1 MNLQEYSAYDAVG
14 LAELVRKKQVSASE
28 LNKLAYDAG
37 NKINPKLNAI
47 VEFYDDRIE
56 ESKLES
62 SKDSFFQ
69 GVPFLVKDLALM
81 DFGKKVEAGSRL
93 SEGMIAPFDSELMS
107 RYKRAG
113 LNNIGRTTC
122 PEFGF
127 SCATE
132 SVLRGITNN
141 PWDVEKST
149 GGSSGGAAAAVASG
163 IVPVAHASDA
173 GGSIRCPASCCGL
186 FGLKPSR
193 GRISL
198 SPAGDGFNGLANEHV
213 ISRSVRDSAAILDF
227 TQGYLAGDPYSATP
241 PTNLYIDECS
251 KDPQSLTIG
260 FTKEPNELYSIDDEV
275 KLCVDDAAKLCEHL
289 GHVVVEDSPSWD
301 EPSAIRCNLDLW
313 AANCVATTNMLSSVN
328 SRDVNEETIEKITLA
343 SYEYGSGLLSS
354 VFVDA
359 LGTANQISRQV
370 VPFFERYDILLT
382 PTLLRSGI
390 EHGQYSMQEYSGS
403 VQGWFEKMGE
413 IGNFLSIFNITGLPA
428 MSVPLFVS
436 KSGLPIGI
444 QFVAG
449 YGREDLLFQLAGQ
462 LERES
467 SWVHRKPKNHIS
479 Y

>member
-1 MNLQEYSAYDAVG
+1 MNIKEYSDYDAVG
-14 LAELVRKKQVSASE
+14 LAELVRRKLVSVSE
-28 LNKLAYDAG
+28 LNQLVLDAS
-37 NKINPKLNAI
+37 NDLNPKLNAI
-47 VEFYDDRIE
+47 VEFYDERIE
-56 ESKLES
+56 EPELKS

-93 SEGMIAPFDSELMS
+93 CEGMIAPFDSELMA

-113 LNNIGRTTC
+113 LNNVGRTAC

-132 SVLRGITNN
+132 SVLRGKTNN
-141 PWDVEKST
+141 PWNVDKSP
-149 GGSSGGAAAAVASG
+149 GGSSGGAAAVVASG

-213 ISRSVRDSAAILDF
+213 LSRSVRDSAAILDF
-227 TQGYLAGDPYSATP
+227 TQGYLAGDPYSVAP
-241 PTNLYIDECS
+241 PINLYIDES
-251 KDPQSLTIG
+251 AKDPQPLTIA
-260 FTKEPNELYSIDDEV
+260 FTKEPNEPYSIDDEV
-275 KLCVDDAAKLCEHL
+275 KSCVDEAAKLCEHL
-289 GHVVVEDSPSWD
+289 GHILEEDSPSWD
-301 EPSAIRCNLDLW
+301 EASAIRCNMDLW
-313 AANCVATTNMLSSVN
+313 AANCVSTTNMLSAVN
-328 SRDVNEETIEKITLA
+328 SRQIDEETVEKITLA

-354 VFVDA
+354 VFVEA
-359 LGTANQISRQV
+359 LSTANQISRQV

-382 PTLLRSGI
+382 PTLLRPCI
-390 EHGQYSMQEYSGS
+390 DHGEYSMQEYSGS

-413 IGNFLSIFNITGLPA
+413 IGNFLSIFNMTGQPA

-467 SWVHRKPKNHIS
+467 PWVHRKPANHIS
-479 Y
+479 H

>member
-1 MNLQEYSAYDAVG
+1 MNLQEYSGYDAVG
-14 LAELVRKKQVSASE
+14 LAELVRKKQVPASE

-37 NKINPKLNAI
+37 NNINPKLNAI

-69 GVPFLVKDLALM
+69 GVPFLAKDLALM

-113 LNNIGRTTC
+113 LNNIGRTAC

-132 SVLRGITNN
+132 SVLRGITSN
-141 PWDVEKST
+141 PWNLEKSP
-149 GGSSGGAAAAVASG
+149 GGSSGGAAAVVASG
-163 IVPVAHASDA
+163 VVPVAHASDA

-227 TQGYLAGDPYSATP
+227 TQGYLAGDPYSAAP
-241 PTNLYIDECS
+241 PTNLYIDECA

-260 FTKEPNELYSIDDEV
+260 FTKEPNELYSIDSEV
-275 KLCVDDAAKLCEHL
+275 ELCVDDAAKLCEHL

-301 EPSAIRCNLDLW
+301 ESSAIRCNLDLW

-328 SRDVNEETIEKITLA
+328 GRHVNEETVEKITLA

-413 IGNFLSIFNITGLPA
+413 IGNFLSIFNMTGLPA

-467 SWVHRKPKNHIS
+467 PWAHRKPKNHIS

>member
-1 MNLQEYSAYDAVG
+1 MNLQDYSAYDAVG

-28 LNKLAYDAG
+28 LSKLAYDAG
-37 NKINPKLNAI
+37 NNLNPKLNAI

-56 ESKLES
+56 EFKLES

-93 SEGMIAPFDSELMS
+93 SEGMIAPFDSELML
-107 RYKRAG
+107 RYKRIG

-141 PWDVEKST
+141 PWNLEKSP

-227 TQGYLAGDPYSATP
+227 TQGYLAGDPYSTAP
-241 PTNLYIDECS
+241 PINLYLDES
-251 KDPQSLTIG
+251 TKNPQPLKIG
-260 FTKEPNELYSIDDEV
+260 FTNKPNEPYSIDHEV
-275 KLCVDDAAKLCEHL
+275 KSCVNDAAKLCEHL
-289 GHVVVEDSPSWD
+289 GHIVVEDSPSWD
-301 EPSAIRCNLDLW
+301 EASAIRCNMDIW
-313 AANCVATTNMLSSVN
+313 AANCVATTNMLSAVN
-328 SRDVNEETIEKITLA
+328 SRDIGKETVEKIVLA

-359 LGTANQISRQV
+359 LNTANQISRQI

-382 PTLLRSGI
+382 PTLLKPWI
-390 EHGQYSMQEYSGS
+390 DHGEYSMQEYSGS
-403 VQGWFEKMGE
+403 LQGWFEKMGE
-413 IGNFLSIFNITGLPA
+413 IGSFLSIFNMTGLPA
-428 MSVPLFVS
+428 MSVPLFLS
-436 KSGLPIGI
+436 KSGLPIGM

-467 SWVHRKPKNHIS
+467 PWAHRNPKNHIS
-479 Y
+479 H

>member
-467 SWVHRKPKNHIS
+467 PWVHRKPKNHIS